1 MSLSGSSPRAP
12 LGRGKPLRLRL
23 LSAAFVVA
31 VVLLWG
37 ISSFFAGDRLPDFS
51 KYERVDEKKEAF
63 FTYLAEHVDEAN
75 GAILADRERLEEIRE
90 DLEPG
95 DEPGWFDRRW
105 VHGKLE
111 QYEFDPVDKI
121 DGETLRLL
129 AQRMDIIPAS
139 LVLAQAA
146 VESGWGESRFAR
158 EGNNLFGMRTYEP
171 GTGIVPKRRPP
182 GQTWE
187 VAAYD
192 TVTEG
197 LAAYIHNLNTHDP
210 YLRLRISRA
219 GLRSRGQTITGP
231 ALVDG
236 LRSYSELGY
245 EYVAKIRGMIRSNG
259 LTKYDE

>member
-1 MSLSGSSPRAP
+1 MSLSESGPRPP
-12 LGRGKPLRLRL
+12 LGRNRTRYPRL
-23 LSAAFVVA
+23 LGVA
-31 VVLLWG
+31 LAIVVVLLW
-37 ISSFFAGDRLPDFS
+37 SLCSVPTREQLPDFS

-75 GAILADRERLEEIRE
+75 AAILADRERLAEIRQ

-95 DEPGWFDRRW
+95 EEPGRRDRNW
-105 VHGKLE
+105 VYEKLE
-111 QYEFDPVDKI
+111 QYEFDPVEKI

-129 AQRMDIIPAS
+129 AQRMDIIPPS
-139 LVLAQAA
+139 MVLAQAA
-146 VESGWGESRFAR
+146 IESAWGTSRFAR

-219 GLRSRGQTITGP
+219 RLRDRDQPLSGSVM
-231 ALVDG
+231 AEG

-245 EYVAKIRGMIRSNG
+245 EYVAKVRAMIRSNN
-259 LTKYDE
+259 LAQYDQ